1 MALDQIWK
9 QQLTLVT
16 YGNEFLTQ
24 DLSFSRWLNHSIFN
38 QHHLTFRDLI
48 SQHLL
53 AQHFQIWLEGLKK
66 QGVRR
71 ISLHSSHLLEDEN
84 NPNANVELVPL
95 AHVIISHHAQ
105 GKTAWMIG
113 KELAEWY
120 TADND
125 YEAPEAQQSPLRHE
139 VFWRYELNS
148 KLAKRIDA
156 DLVQPN
162 WDDIH
167 TYTEQ
172 ELFEHHLAQG
182 FTEPTYTGLP
192 YYGTTPTIQ
201 SHAENPSHLALI
213 PTDYSSD
220 YAHQTLYR
228 LDALSDFI
236 QTKIQHPY
244 NDDGQV
250 LNPEQQLN
258 LRHFAQKIDEISAK
272 FIVKVA
278 NHYKTAQLTPK
289 VAPDPFAGMNTED
302 RAVKVSK
309 AERPQSHH
317 KTGASSVIKLIL
329 ITIVICLIGYY
340 FGL

>member
-1 MALDQIWK
+1 M
-9 QQLTLVT
+9 
-16 YGNEFLTQ
+16 
-24 DLSFSRWLNHSIFN
+24 
-38 QHHLTFRDLI
+38 
-48 SQHLL
+48 
-53 AQHFQIWLEGLKK
+53 
-66 QGVRR
+66 
-71 ISLHSSHLLEDEN
+71 
-84 NPNANVELVPL
+84 
-95 AHVIISHHAQ
+95 
-105 GKTAWMIG
+105 
-113 KELAEWY
+113 
-120 TADND
+120 
-125 YEAPEAQQSPLRHE
+125 
-139 VFWRYELNS
+139 
-148 KLAKRIDA
+148 
-156 DLVQPN
+156 
-162 WDDIH
+162 
-167 TYTEQ
+167 
-172 ELFEHHLAQG
+172 
-182 FTEPTYTGLP
+182 P

-244 NDDGQV
+244 KEDGQV

-302 RAVKVSK
+302 RTVKVSK

-329 ITIVICLIGYY
+329 ITIVICVIGYY